1 MQGIHEIFAEKEY
14 GKYKSYFT
22 KHFNDITIKF
32 HNGYK
37 FTISAKETGSNT
49 GQYELYV
56 KNCEFPPTQP
66 ASQNTLILT
75 GTEEP

>member
-49 GQYELYV
+49 GQ
-56 KNCEFPPTQP
+56 
-66 ASQNTLILT
+66 
-75 GTEEP
+75 